1 MKCIATSVDEVMTWI
16 DDFCESTGLSPSK
29 AGLLYAELAFTGDF
43 ESLIAQVMVRSFS
56 MAEDSDE
63 EYEKGV
69 REILREGYENLSEPA
84 QQEFR
89 EHFIRVLVHHG
100 MNLPHLNQ
108 RLQMGFPRFAGAL
121 VV

>member
-1 MKCIATSVDEVMTWI
+1 MKTSVDEVMTWI